1 MDHALVD
8 LTRRA
13 QNDETIIR
21 PVPEGF
27 RTWLPALVI
36 LFGMPLMALFISKY
50 ALVQPMK
57 HAFANSATL
66 SGTLLTGD
74 AARVCYAKLPL
85 SVSAPKGGGFRSIA
99 LLTAGDSF
107 KTVIDKNAPRLISI
121 AARDLKGLTPADLD
135 KPGALD
141 AKRAELLAD
150 LNHALGSPI
159 VQELYLAEW
168 PRHKP

>member
-1 MDHALVD
+1 MDHALPN
-8 LTRRA
+8 LTRPA

-36 LFGMPLMALFISKY
+36 LFGMPLMALLISKY
-50 ALVQPMK
+50 AFVPPMK
-57 HAFANSATL
+57 RAFANSATL
-66 SGTLLTGD
+66 SGKISTTD
-74 AARVCYAKLPL
+74 AGGLCYTRLPL
-85 SVSAPKGGGFRSIA
+85 SGSAPKGGGFRSLA
-99 LLTAGDSF
+99 LLGADDSF
-107 KTVIDKNAPRLISI
+107 KTVIDQNEARLARI

-150 LNHALGSPI
+150 LNHALGSPV

-168 PRHKP
+168 PRR